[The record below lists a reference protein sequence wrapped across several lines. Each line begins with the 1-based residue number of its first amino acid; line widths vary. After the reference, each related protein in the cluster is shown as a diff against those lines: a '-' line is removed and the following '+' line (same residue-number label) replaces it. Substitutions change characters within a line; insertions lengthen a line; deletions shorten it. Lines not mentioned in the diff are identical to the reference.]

1 MTAKT
6 SERRGQLSNV
16 LTAAGLAVSLLLG
29 AVHFCAASAHPA
41 LGEWDALEAGLEL
54 GRFNTEGATPV
65 DDSIVV
71 VLRVDPEL
79 WDMAFYCASEKLGEQ
94 WWDASDWADA
104 HGLTVATNAGM
115 FAEDRVTHVGH
126 MSCNGHV
133 NNERRN
139 SYLSVAAF
147 GPMRDGLPDFRI
159 FDLDAP
165 GVTIDCIREDYGSVV
180 QNLRLIK
187 RPGENRWVQQDR
199 MWSEMALGEDS
210 AGRMLLI
217 FCRSPYSMHDLN
229 RILLSLP
236 IDLVAAQHLEGGPE
250 AQLVIRTGETEL
262 ELCGSYETD
271 FLPDNSNHR
280 LWPIPNVLGVKRR
293 VE

>member
-1 MTAKT
+1 MTTNTTAARWQPSSGSAVT
-6 SERRGQLSNV
+6 GPSARLFLTALIFC
-16 LTAAGLAVSLLLG
+16 LTAAS
-29 AVHFCAASAHPA
+29 PA
-41 LGEWDALEAGLEL
+41 LSQWDALEDGLEL
-54 GRFNTEGATPV
+54 GRFKTGGATPV
-65 DDSIVV
+65 DDSTVI
-71 VLRVDPEL
+71 VLRVDPDL
-79 WDMAFYCASEKLGEQ
+79 WEPRLYCASEKLGEQ
-94 WWDASDWADA
+94 WWDASDWADGHA
-104 HGLTVATNAGM
+104 LTVVTNAGM

-126 MSCNGHV
+126 LSCNGHV
-133 NNERRN
+133 NNARSN

-147 GPMRDGLPDFRI
+147 GPLREGLPEFHI
-159 FDLDAP
+159 FDLDEP
-165 GVTIDCIREDYGSVV
+165 GVAIASIREDYGSVV

-217 FCRSPYSMHDLN
+217 FCRSPYTMHDLN